1 MRVLSSVLGTILR
14 VKEYYPILQVRKS
27 RSRKVKGLFKEH
39 TACINDRDLNLDLFN
54 CEGCFWVLGVVG
66 WGRGTGEL

>member
-27 RSRKVKGLFKEH
+27 RSRKVKGTFQRAH
-39 TACINDRDLNLDLFN
+39 SMYQ
-54 CEGCFWVLGVVG
+54 
-66 WGRGTGEL
+66 